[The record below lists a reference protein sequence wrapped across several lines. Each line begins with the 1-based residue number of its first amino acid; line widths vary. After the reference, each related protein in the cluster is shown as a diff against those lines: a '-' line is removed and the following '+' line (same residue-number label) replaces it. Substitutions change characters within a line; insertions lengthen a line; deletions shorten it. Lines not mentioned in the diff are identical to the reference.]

1 MSNLAATASAVDS
14 DHDVAEAVPGAGSP
28 VAAVDV
34 LLEAS
39 LAVHADHV
47 WIEPVP
53 MAEDHYLISVEQ
65 NGAVI
70 ATSTIDSG
78 LATGMM
84 ARLAFLS
91 DVDLTS
97 PRAVSGCVR
106 IRARESECDL
116 VYTLRPGTSL
126 RGELMLVRTGPR
138 LMVTRDRY
146 EELSVGERVDHY
158 RVLSRLGMGGMG
170 SVYKV
175 EHVTLGRVHALK
187 VLQGAVLQRDV
198 DSAERFLREAR
209 AASRIRHPN
218 IVDVFDFGYLPD
230 GRPYFVMELLPGH
243 SLADL
248 IDHGALAPARAVA
261 ITRQLCA
268 ALAAAHQHGVIHA
281 DVSPSNALVL
291 EEGEHLTVKLVDFG
305 LAELKEPTVTR
316 VESTQDY
323 VLGTPCYIA
332 PEQIR
337 GLGADEQSD
346 QYSLGIV
353 LYEALTGRPPF
364 HDKNIRELCLRHL
377 RDPVPEPKSPYGP
390 LPTELTDIIHRCL
403 QKSPTQRYPNM
414 RALLVDLEEVEKLVD
429 RRGWRRWLAK

>member
-1 MSNLAATASAVDS
+1 MSNLAAKAQPTPVPLPVASS
-14 DHDVAEAVPGAGSP
+14 GNGSP

-34 LLEAS
+34 LLEA
-39 LAVHADHV
+39 AMTVQADHV

-70 ATSTIDSG
+70 ATSTIESS

-84 ARLAFLS
+84 ARLAFLA

-106 IRARESECDL
+106 IRSREHECDL
-116 VYTLRPGTSL
+116 VYTLRPGTTL
-126 RGELMLVRTGPR
+126 RGELMLVRSGPR
-138 LMVTRDRY
+138 LMVARDRY
-146 EELSVGERVDHY
+146 EELGIGERVDHY
-158 RVLSRLGMGGMG
+158 RVLSRLGAGGMG

-187 VLQGAVLQRDV
+187 VLQGSVLQRDV

-209 AASRIRHPN
+209 AASRIRHPH

-230 GRPYFVMELLPGH
+230 GRPYFVMELLGGH

-248 IDHGALAPARAVA
+248 IDQGPLQPARAVA
-261 ITRQLCA
+261 IIRQLCA
-268 ALAAAHQHGVIHA
+268 ALVAAHHHGVIHA

-291 EEGEHLTVKLVDFG
+291 EDGELLVKLVDFG

-316 VESTQDY
+316 VESTADY

-353 LYEALTGRPPF
+353 LYEAITGRPPF

-377 RDPVPEPKSPYGP
+377 RDAVPEPKSPFGA
-390 LPTELTDIIHRCL
+390 LPTELVDIIYRCL
-403 QKSPTQRYPNM
+403 QKSPAMRYPNM